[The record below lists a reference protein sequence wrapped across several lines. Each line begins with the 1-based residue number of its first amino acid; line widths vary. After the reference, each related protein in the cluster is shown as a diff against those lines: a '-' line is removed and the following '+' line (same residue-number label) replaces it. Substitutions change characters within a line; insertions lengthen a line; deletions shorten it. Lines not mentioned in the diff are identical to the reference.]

1 MEKFKN
7 KYRIASNRKP
17 NWDYSKKGIY
27 FITICTKNRK
37 HFFGEIENAEMI
49 FSKIGKIAHDEWLK
63 TLEIRKDM
71 NLQFGEF
78 VVMPNHF
85 HGIIIIGDNEFN
97 CGRDAMHRVSTKE
110 EMHRV
115 STEEEMQSINS
126 FAPQSKNIAS
136 IIRGFK
142 SAVTIQARKMGDLD
156 FNWQSRFHDHIVRNF
171 ESFDRIQKYIQN
183 NPKKWEEDCFSSKN
197 K

>member
-97 CGRDAMHRVSTKE
+97 CNSTGAMHRVSK
-110 EMHRV
+110 
-115 STEEEMQSINS
+115 EEEMQSINS
-126 FAPQSKNIAS
+126 FSPQSKNIAS